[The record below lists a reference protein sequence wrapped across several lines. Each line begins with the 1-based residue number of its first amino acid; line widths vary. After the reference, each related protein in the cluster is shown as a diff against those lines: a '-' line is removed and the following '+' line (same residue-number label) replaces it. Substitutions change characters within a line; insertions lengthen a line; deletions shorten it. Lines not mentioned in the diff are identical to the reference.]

1 MRKDL
6 EKAIDEVIGNGDG
19 VLTPVDG
26 LVLAWKVLSLVFA
39 KRGR

>member
-6 EKAIDEVIGNGDG
+6 EQAIDEIIGNGDG

-26 LVLAWKVLSLVFA
+26 LFLAYKIMSLVFLK
-39 KRGR
+39 KR